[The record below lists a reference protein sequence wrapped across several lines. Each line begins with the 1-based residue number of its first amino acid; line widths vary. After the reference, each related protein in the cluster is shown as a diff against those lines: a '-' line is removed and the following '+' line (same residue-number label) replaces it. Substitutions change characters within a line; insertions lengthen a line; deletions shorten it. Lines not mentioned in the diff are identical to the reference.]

1 MPGVLAERPIE
12 LIWRSCSIAPL
23 LCKGT
28 GRTGKQMEGP
38 ATRTKTRE
46 QLFFLR
52 PDSGGYE
59 IATQTR
65 LRDLVVEKEN
75 WPARLRRL
83 GNSARTQLQSIPLAI
98 PRAFNCEI
106 DRGTLFLFLPVFAGI
121 GAIFY
126 FNAAVEPRLSAI
138 LSGMTLLIGC
148 HALAQ
153 ARPMLR
159 LVLLLAIALVA
170 GMLFGK
176 VETIRAG
183 TRMLGSEVTTRMTGR
198 VKAMS
203 RDAKGGWRL
212 TVDVI
217 STARPALKYGPDR
230 VAVSARSVPRNLKVG
245 DGLKGLVH
253 LRPQSGPM
261 RPGNYDFAFYNYYKG
276 VGASGFVLGKL
287 ETVPVASD
295 TGPVATILLA
305 IANIRQQLTQ
315 RILHNIRGEPGDIA
329 ASLITGQRD
338 GISDATNSAFRLSGL
353 SHILSISGFHMA
365 LVAATIIGSLRAI
378 MAFFPGFSA
387 RFPVK
392 KFSAVIALAGSAFYL
407 LLSGSDVAA
416 QRSFVMLAVM
426 LLAMTV
432 DRAAI
437 SMRNLAIAA
446 LITTAISPHEILGPS
461 FQMSYSATAALIAF
475 YSWWSRQRGRRA
487 LRKSAPSHL
496 LLALPIKAVNHIGA
510 IAMTSVVAGTASS
523 IFAAYHFNNTAPFG
537 LICNALALP
546 VISVFVMPFAV
557 LGLLAMPF
565 DLDWLPFTVMGRGI
579 EVVIALAKMVASR
592 SPSGNLG
599 LMPQGTLILMSIGLV
614 ILLFLSTRLRLC
626 GIPLLLGAA
635 LLMLRAQEPQLIVSE
650 DGKLVAL
657 RTDDGNLA
665 INRASGSAF
674 TLNNWQQGY
683 GTNEVV
689 KPSKAGAH
697 SKEMQFEC
705 VEKVCTAREPG
716 GLIIAYTDEAA
727 QGASACDEG
736 DIAILAYSA
745 GTMMC
750 EDKNVLVLTKRD
762 LALHGTAE
770 IILKSHEPVRPPS
783 TNNEHASPE
792 VILAEANASRARRLQ
807 SATIN
812 YAVGPPVRPWNTYRI
827 YSRAAR
833 NIEDYKSRKRVKA
846 DRDQAS
852 GCEKPG
858 DC

>member
-1 MPGVLAERPIE
+1 
-12 LIWRSCSIAPL
+12 
-23 LCKGT
+23 
-28 GRTGKQMEGP
+28 MEGP
-38 ATRTKTRE
+38 AARTKTRE
-46 QLFFLR
+46 QQFFLR

-65 LRDLVVEKEN
+65 TIDLVVEKEN
-75 WPARLRRL
+75 WPARLRGL
-83 GNSARTQLQSIPLAI
+83 GNSARTQLQSVRLAI
-98 PRAFNCEI
+98 PKAFNCEV

-138 LSGMTLLIGC
+138 LSGMTFLVGC

-159 LVLLLAIALVA
+159 LVLLFAIALVA

-212 TVDVI
+212 TMDVI

-230 VAVSARSVPRNLKVG
+230 VTVSARSVPRNLKVG
-245 DGLKGLVH
+245 DRLKGLVH

-261 RPGNYDFAFYNYYKG
+261 RPGNYDFAFNNYYKG

-287 ETVPVASD
+287 EIVPVASD
-295 TGPVATILLA
+295 TGPVATILLV

-338 GISDATNSAFRLSGL
+338 GISDDTNSAFRLSGL

-392 KFSAVIALAGSAFYL
+392 KFSAVIALVGSAFYL

-446 LITTAISPHEILGPS
+446 LFTTAISPHEILGPS

-475 YSWWSRQRGRRA
+475 YSWWSRRPGRRDV
-487 LRKSAPSHL
+487 RKGASSHL

-537 LICNALALP
+537 LIGNALALP
-546 VISVFVMPFAV
+546 VISVAVMPFAV

-565 DLDWLPFTVMGRGI
+565 DLDWLPFTVMGQGI

-592 SPSGNLG
+592 SPNGNLG

-614 ILLFLSTRLRLC
+614 MLLFLSTRLRLC

-635 LLMLRAQEPQLIVSE
+635 LLMMRAQEPQLIVSE

-665 INRASGSAF
+665 VNRASGSAF

-683 GTNEVV
+683 GINEVI
-689 KPSKAGAH
+689 KPSKAGAL

-716 GLIIAYTDEAA
+716 GLIIAYTDQAA
-727 QGASACDEG
+727 QRSSACQEG
-736 DIAILAYSA
+736 DIVVLAYSA
-745 GTMMC
+745 GPTTC
-750 EDKNVLVLTKRD
+750 EDKNILVLTKRD

-770 IILKSHEPVRPPS
+770 ITLKSYEPVRLPS
-783 TNNEHASPE
+783 TNSENGSPE
-792 VILAEANASRARRLQ
+792 VILAETNTSRARRLQ

-812 YAVGPPVRPWNTYRI
+812 YAVGPPVRPWNAYRM

-833 NIEDYKSRKRVKA
+833 NIEDYKSRKRVNA
-846 DRDQAS
+846 DSGKAS
-852 GCEKPG
+852 GCEKP

>member
-1 MPGVLAERPIE
+1 
-12 LIWRSCSIAPL
+12 
-23 LCKGT
+23 
-28 GRTGKQMEGP
+28 
-38 ATRTKTRE
+38 
-46 QLFFLR
+46 
-52 PDSGGYE
+52 
-59 IATQTR
+59 
-65 LRDLVVEKEN
+65 
-75 WPARLRRL
+75 
-83 GNSARTQLQSIPLAI
+83 
-98 PRAFNCEI
+98 
-106 DRGTLFLFLPVFAGI
+106 
-121 GAIFY
+121 
-126 FNAAVEPRLSAI
+126 
-138 LSGMTLLIGC
+138 MTLLIGC

-537 LICNALALP
+537 LIGNALALP

>member
-1 MPGVLAERPIE
+1 
-12 LIWRSCSIAPL
+12 
-23 LCKGT
+23 
-28 GRTGKQMEGP
+28 MEGP
-38 ATRTKTRE
+38 AARTKTRE

-65 LRDLVVEKEN
+65 ASDLVAEEGS
-75 WPARLRRL
+75 WPAKLRGL
-83 GNSARTQLQSIPLAI
+83 GNSARAQLQSALLTIPT
-98 PRAFNCEI
+98 AFNCEI
-106 DRGTLFLFLPVFAGI
+106 DRGTLFLFLPVFSGI

-138 LSGMTLLIGC
+138 LSGLTVLIGC
-148 HALAQ
+148 HVLAQ
-153 ARPMLR
+153 ARPMIR
-159 LVLLLAIALVA
+159 LVLLFATALVA

-176 VETIRAG
+176 IETIRAG

-198 VKAMS
+198 VAAMS

-212 TVDVI
+212 TMDVI
-217 STARPALKYGPDR
+217 STASPALKYGPDR
-230 VAVSARSVPRNLKVG
+230 VTVSARSVPRDLKVG

-253 LRPQSGPM
+253 LRPQSGPV

-276 VGASGFVLGKL
+276 VGASGFVLGKP
-287 ETVPVASD
+287 ETVPVAVDS
-295 TGPVATILLA
+295 GLIGKALLM

-315 RILHNIRGEPGDIA
+315 RILRNIRGEPGDIA

-338 GISDATNSAFRLSGL
+338 GISDDTNNAFRLSGL

-365 LVAATIIGSLRAI
+365 LVAATIIGSLRAV

-446 LITTAISPHEILGPS
+446 CVTIAILPHEILGPS

-475 YSWWSRQRGRRA
+475 YSWWSRRPGRRA
-487 LRKSAPSHL
+487 FRKGASNHL
-496 LLALPIKAVNHIGA
+496 LLALPIKAANHIGA
-510 IAMTSVVAGTASS
+510 IAMTSMVAGTASS

-537 LICNALALP
+537 LIGNALALP

-565 DLDWLPFTVMGRGI
+565 DLDWLPFTVMGHGI
-579 EVVIALAKMVASR
+579 EVVIVIAKAVSSR

-614 ILLFLSTRLRLC
+614 MLLFLSTRLRLC
-626 GIPLLLGAA
+626 SVPLLLGAA
-635 LLMLRAQEPQLIVSE
+635 LLMMRAQEPQIIVSE

-657 RTDDGNLA
+657 RTGDSNLA
-665 INRASGSAF
+665 INRAAGSAF
-674 TLNNWQQGY
+674 SLNNWQEGY
-683 GTNEVV
+683 GITEIV
-689 KPSKAGAH
+689 KPLRPGAL
-697 SKEMQFEC
+697 STETQFEC
-705 VEKVCTAREPG
+705 AEKVCTAREPG
-716 GLIIAYTDEAA
+716 GLIVAYTDDAA
-727 QGASACDEG
+727 RRLSACNEG
-736 DIAILAYSA
+736 DIVILAYSA
-745 GTMMC
+745 GPTAC
-750 EDKNVLVLTKRD
+750 EDKNILVLTKRD

-770 IILKSHEPVRPPS
+770 ITLKPHETDRLPS
-783 TNNEHASPE
+783 VNGENDSPE
-792 VILAEANASRARRLQ
+792 VILAEASASRTRRLQ
-807 SATIN
+807 SATTN
-812 YAVGPPVRPWNTYRI
+812 YAVGPPVRPWNSYRM

-833 NIEDYKSRKRVKA
+833 NMEDYKSRKRVNA